1 MAVVAFVPL
10 LLTAPGRVAA
20 DTKQYL
26 YLDPG
31 RLTLGAASMWDPS
44 TGMGTV
50 THQNIG
56 YLWPMGPYYSLIGWL
71 GVPVWVGQ
79 RLWMGG
85 LLLAAGWG
93 VMWCARVLGLGAIAA
108 AVSGFAYMLS
118 PYVIDYIARTSA
130 IVMPWSAL
138 GWLVGLTAI
147 AARTQRWRPVAAFAW
162 VVAFVGGV
170 NATSILLVGLGP
182 LAWLVL
188 AVMATGE
195 ITARQALRAGARI
208 AGASLVVSLWWIAGL
223 IVEGKYGINVIR
235 TTETV
240 ATVAHTSSAAEVLRG
255 LGYWY
260 FYGWDKVQPWTQAAV
275 PYTQSIWLLAVSFAV
290 PTVAVALGWGGRW
303 RYRPFAIALIGV
315 GTVVAVGAYPYD
327 RPSAIGQIIK
337 SAAVGSTLALATR
350 SVDRVVPLVV
360 LGMALLL
367 GSGVGWARGRRPA
380 LGLLVAVAC
389 AGLVAADLPALWTGQ
404 LVASNLSRPSAI
416 PGYWR
421 QAAAYLD
428 AAGDSTRVLGLPGE
442 DFAAY
447 AWGVTQDP
455 VAPGLMTRPYV
466 ARQVVPAGTPAAA
479 DLLRAVDEPLQEGSL
494 DSAAIAPMGRLMS
507 VGDILLQSDL
517 QAERYGLPLPQV
529 LWQRLQPTPSGLTG
543 PVAFGAPDPA
553 VQIRYPLDNEERL
566 ALPAGDPQPPALA
579 VFGVPGARPIV
590 RTEAASSPIVVA
602 GDGPG
607 LVQAAAAHL
616 LDTDAT
622 ILYAASLDRDPAAFA
637 QAMAAGAQL
646 ILTDTNLRAGQRWGT
661 LIDNIG
667 EVETLAAPLVTDP
680 SDYQLP
686 LFPGTGSDAQTIAE
700 LSGAR
705 AVRATAYGNPVTY
718 TPENR
723 PANALDGSRATAW
736 TFGAHSAVAG
746 QRIRIDLDRP
756 VSLDHISLLQVAGTR
771 HITGVTVE
779 VGGRPVARV
788 ALGAASLRG
797 SGQVVHFA
805 RTTSA
810 RVDVVVDG
818 ATGGAHQRFDGLS
831 PVGFRE
837 ITIPGTQAVR
847 TTLRLPTDL
856 LERAGPSSL
865 SHSLTILLA
874 RLRAPQPPRRDP
886 ERQII
891 RTFTLPTARRFVVGG
906 TAEIAPTDPDQQID
920 ALTGRVSSK
929 PPGAGGGD
937 GGDGRVVVV
946 AATSSG
952 RLIGDRKATAMAAV
966 DGDPSTAWVPETGP
980 QVGTSVRYR
989 LSGPVTIDHLA
1000 LQVINDG
1007 RHSLPTR
1014 VTVSAG
1020 RASRTVNLPAVA
1032 VGTGRPQGATSPALV
1047 SFAPLTGASVT
1058 VTIDAVHEVR
1068 VPNYYS
1074 TFSGATD
1081 LLPVGIAEVGL
1092 PARAPA
1098 VQAQIPVLCRS
1109 DLLAVDGRPVPAEVT
1124 GASASGLAGRGLQ
1137 LTGCGP
1143 AAKGLV
1149 LAPGAHTVTTSLPEP
1164 SGWAVDTLS
1173 LTSAAGGG
1181 APSLTSAAGGGAP
1194 VAATPGPPATAP
1206 VKVLHQDRTS
1216 LTVRVPPTAGPLWLV
1231 LGQSLSSGWEA
1242 TLPGGRSLGPPVLV
1256 DGYANGWY
1264 IPGGLHVPT
1273 VITIRWTPQRFVWAA
1288 IAVSGL
1294 GVAGSGVVAVAPP
1307 GAAAWIRRSRRPA
1320 ASRRRWRRRRLAGAG
1335 RRGWVPRGGRRLA
1348 GAGGGG
1354 WLSRRGWLPR
1364 GGSRLG
1370 AVRRRGA
1377 PVVASL
1383 LVAGV
1388 VGAASRPAIGV
1399 VLLAGAAAG
1408 GRSRSARLGVRVA
1421 AVAAFAAVGLYVVVE
1436 QARWRYWPTID
1447 WPLSFASANDLGWLA
1462 VALTAADV
1470 CAGALAARR
1479 ARRR

>member
-1 MAVVAFVPL
+1 MAVVAIVPL

-31 RLTLGAASMWDPS
+31 RLTVGAASMWDPS

-56 YLWPMGPYYSLIGWL
+56 YLWPMGPYYSLIAWL

-93 VMWCARVLGLGAIAA
+93 VAWCARLLGLGTLAA

-130 IVMPWSAL
+130 IVMPWAAL

-170 NATSILLVGLGP
+170 NATSIFLVGLGP

-188 AVMATGE
+188 AVVATGE
-195 ITARQALRAGARI
+195 IPARAALRAGARI
-208 AGASLVVSLWWIAGL
+208 AAASLVVSLWWIAGL
-223 IVEGKYGINVIR
+223 IVEGRYGINVIR

-275 PYTQSIWLLAVSFAV
+275 PYTQSLWLLAVSFTV

-303 RYRPFAIALIGV
+303 RYRPFATALVVV

-337 SAAVGSTLALATR
+337 SAAAGSTLALATR

-360 LGMALLL
+360 LGMALLM
-367 GSGVGWARGRRPA
+367 GSGVGWVRGRRPA
-380 LGLLVAVAC
+380 LGVLVAMAC
-389 AGLVAADLPALWTGQ
+389 AGLVAADLPALWSGQ

-416 PGYWR
+416 PEYWH
-421 QAAAYLD
+421 QVAAYLD
-428 AAGDSTRVLGLPGE
+428 AAGDGTRVLGLPGE

-455 VAPGLMTRPYV
+455 VAPGLITRPYV
-466 ARQVVPAGTPAAA
+466 ARQVVPAGTPPAA

-494 DSAAIAPMGRLMS
+494 DTAAIAPMARLMS

-517 QAERYGLPLPQV
+517 QAERYNLPLPQV
-529 LWQRLQPTPSGLTG
+529 LWQRLQPTPPGLTG

-553 VQIRYPLDNEERL
+553 AQIRYPLDNEERL

-590 RTEAASSPIVVA
+590 RTESASSPIVVA

-622 ILYAASLDRDPAAFA
+622 VLYAASLDRNPTAFA
-637 QAMAAGAQL
+637 AAMAEGAQL
-646 ILTDTNLRAGQRWGT
+646 VLTDTNLRAGQRWGT

-667 EVETLAAPLVTDP
+667 EAETLAPPLVTDP

-686 LFPGTGSDAQTIAE
+686 IFPGTGSDAQTIAE

-723 PANALDGSRATAW
+723 PANAVDGSPATAW
-736 TFGAHSAVAG
+736 TFGAHSAVTG

-756 VSLDHISLLQVAGTR
+756 LTLDHISLLQVAGTR

-779 VGGRPVARV
+779 VGGRTVARV

-797 SGQVVHFA
+797 SGQVVRFA

-810 RVDVVVDG
+810 RVDVIVDG

-837 ITIPGTQAVR
+837 ITVPGTQAVR

-856 LERAGPSSL
+856 LERAGAAARTHP
-865 SHSLTILLA
+865 LTILLG

-886 ERQII
+886 ERQIV
-891 RTFTLPTARRFVVGG
+891 RTFTLPAARSFTVGG

-920 ALTGRVSSK
+920 ALTGRVSS
-929 PPGAGGGD
+929 GGS
-937 GGDGRVVVV
+937 GGIGVV

-980 QVGTSVRYR
+980 QVGASVRYR

-1014 VTVSAG
+1014 ITVRAG
-1020 RASRTVNLPAVA
+1020 GASRTVDLPAVA
-1032 VGTGRPQGATSPALV
+1032 VGTGRPQGSTSPASV
-1047 SFAPLTGASVT
+1047 SFAPLTGASVSVT
-1058 VTIDAVHEVR
+1058 VDAVREVR

-1092 PARAPA
+1092 PVRAPA
-1098 VQAQIPVLCRS
+1098 VQPQVPATCRT
-1109 DLLAVDGRPVPAEVT
+1109 DLLAVDGRPVPVEVT
-1124 GASASGLAGRGLQ
+1124 GASASGLAGRGLK
-1137 LTGCGP
+1137 LTGCGS

-1149 LAPGAHTVTTSLPEP
+1149 LAAGAHTVATSLPEP

-1173 LTSAAGGG
+1173 LA
-1181 APSLTSAAGGGAP
+1181 SAAGGGAP
-1194 VAATPGPPATAP
+1194 VAAMPGPPATAP
-1206 VKVLHQDRTS
+1206 VRVLHQDRTS

-1231 LGQSLSSGWEA
+1231 LGQSLSSGWQA
-1242 TLPGGRSLGPPVLV
+1242 TLPSGRSLGAPMLV

-1264 IPGGLHVPT
+1264 IPGGLRTPT
-1273 VITIRWTPQRFVWAA
+1273 VITIRWTPQRLVWAA
-1288 IAVSGL
+1288 IAVSGV
-1294 GVAGSGVVAVAPP
+1294 GVAGAGAVAVAPP
-1307 GAAAWIRRSRRPA
+1307 GAVAWLRRDRRLAAKWRRPRRRRRRPA
-1320 ASRRRWRRRRLAGAG
+1320 WVGSEGWGSARARAG
-1335 RRGWVPRGGRRLA
+1335 LS
-1348 GAGGGG
+1348 
-1354 WLSRRGWLPR
+1354 SRRG
-1364 GGSRLG
+1364 
-1370 AVRRRGA
+1370 AA
-1377 PVVASL
+1377 AIASM
-1383 LVAGV
+1383 LVAGA
-1388 VGAASRPAIGV
+1388 VGAASRPAIGIV
-1399 VLLAGAAAG
+1399 VLAGAAAG
-1408 GRSRSARLGVRVA
+1408 GWSRRARHGVRIA
-1421 AVAAFAAVGLYVVVE
+1421 AVAAFAGVGLYVVVE

-1470 CAGALAARR
+1470 CAGAVAARQS
-1479 ARRR
+1479 RRRPE